1 LEPLEAPAA
10 AAAAQA
16 AASPVAAFA
25 HVVELDAL
33 FIAAS
38 NGQLLLLDTSTRE
51 VDEVGVVTGGVAA
64 AGWSPDGEQLAV
76 LGFNGL
82 LLIMNKVGSGCRVQ
96 RLGYR
101 GVGFGT
107 AGNKYSCHKPM
118 QQLAHPSHG
127 SVLTWRRVDMAM
139 H

>member
-1 LEPLEAPAA
+1 MQLLWSVTLPLEAPEAPAA
-10 AAAAQA
+10 PPAAS
-16 AASPVAAFA
+16 ASPVAAFA

-33 FIAAS
+33 FVAAS

-82 LLIMNKVGSGCRVQ
+82 LLIMNKVGPGCRVQ
-96 RLGYR
+96 G
-101 GVGFGT
+101 
-107 AGNKYSCHKPM
+107 AGCRFRAND
-118 QQLAHPSHG
+118 QG
-127 SVLTWRRVDMAM
+127 SRAGL
-139 H
+139 